1 LPKISHE
8 KELVSANEAARPH
21 EESQKVSLRINSNL
35 SAMGALRNLQ
45 QTHSEMNGTI
55 TRLSTGLRINT
66 AADDPAGLVISE
78 GMRTQLRGISQ
89 ALRNSQDAV
98 NMAKTA
104 EGALDEVQRLLRD
117 IRALA
122 VHSANSGAIDNNA
135 LQANQ
140 TQIRSTLQSINRIAE
155 QTTFGNRKLLDGS
168 AGILANVTNA
178 NMSTSIGVS
187 GTFAGENIL
196 SGPVT
201 VTRVT
206 AATKPAVTMGRGFA
220 TATAI
225 VTTAGSFVINGYS
238 INSNGTETVQSL
250 VAKINEI
257 SATTGVVAQITGTG
271 PVTIALQNMNYGAR
285 HNINFFDPSNVIH
298 NASSASATGVDAVY
312 NVAMTTSAGV
322 TTVPFTGGRGPG
334 DSGLRLGDTY
344 GNVIQITENGN
355 ATAGATQIGFI
366 TSGSVRFQI
375 GANTDQSVTYAMPV
389 IFANKLGTGVVG
401 GKSLADLD
409 VSTPQGAQEAMRI
422 IDDAVSQLA
431 RIRGDLGSFQKNFME
446 SNMRSLG
453 VANENL
459 TSSESSIR
467 DADMAEEMTRY
478 TRLQILTQ
486 SGMSVLAQANQLPQN
501 VLQLL
506 RGS

>member
-1 LPKISHE
+1 M
-8 KELVSANEAARPH
+8 
-21 EESQKVSLRINSNL
+21 SLRINSNL

-45 QTHSEMNGTI
+45 QTNLEMNGSI
-55 TRLSTGLRINT
+55 TRLSTGLRINN
-66 AADDPAGLVISE
+66 AADDPAGLIISE
-78 GMRTQLRGISQ
+78 GMRTQLRGIGQ
-89 ALRNSQDAV
+89 ALRNSQDAI

-117 IRALA
+117 VRALA

-155 QTTFGNRKLLDGS
+155 QTTFGSKKLLDGS
-168 AGILANVTNA
+168 AGIMANVTNA
-178 NMSTSIGVS
+178 SFSSGIGVS
-187 GTFAGENIL
+187 GTFAGESIS

-206 AATKPAVTMGRGFA
+206 AATKPAVTMGKGFA
-220 TATAI
+220 NSTAI
-225 VTTAGSFVINGYS
+225 VTTSGSFVINGYS
-238 INSNGTETVQSL
+238 INSSGTETVQSL

-257 SATTGVVAQITGTG
+257 SSTTGVVAQITGTS
-271 PVTIALQNMNYGAR
+271 PVTIALQNTSYGAR
-285 HNINFFDPSNVIH
+285 NSINFFDPSNVIH
-298 NASSASATGVDAVY
+298 NASSASSTGVDAVY
-312 NVAMTTSAGV
+312 NVSMTTSAGV

-334 DSGLRLGDTY
+334 DSGLRLGDSN
-344 GNVIQITENGN
+344 GNVIQITETGN
-355 ATAGATQIGFI
+355 STTGATQIGFV
-366 TSGSVRFQI
+366 TAGAVKFQI
-375 GANTDQSVTYAMPV
+375 GANTDQSVSFSMPV
-389 IFANKLGTGVVG
+389 VFANRLGTGAIG

-409 VSTPQGAQEAMRI
+409 VTTPQGAQDAMKI

-431 RIRGDLGSFQKNFME
+431 KLRGDLGSFQKNFME
-446 SNMRSLG
+446 SNIRSLG

>member
-1 LPKISHE
+1 
-8 KELVSANEAARPH
+8 
-21 EESQKVSLRINSNL
+21 
-35 SAMGALRNLQ
+35 MGALRNLQ
-45 QTHSEMNGTI
+45 QTNLEMNGSI
-55 TRLSTGLRINT
+55 TRLSTGLRINN
-66 AADDPAGLVISE
+66 AADDPAGLIISE
-78 GMRTQLRGISQ
+78 GMRTQLRGIGQ
-89 ALRNSQDAV
+89 ALRNSQDAI

-117 IRALA
+117 VRALA

-155 QTTFGNRKLLDGS
+155 QTTFGSKKLLDGS
-168 AGILANVTNA
+168 AGIMANVTNA
-178 NMSTSIGVS
+178 SFSSGIGVS
-187 GTFAGENIL
+187 GTFAGESIS

-206 AATKPAVTMGRGFA
+206 AATKPAVTMGKGFA
-220 TATAI
+220 NSTAI
-225 VTTAGSFVINGYS
+225 VTTSGSFVINGYS
-238 INSNGTETVQSL
+238 INSSGTETVQSL

-257 SATTGVVAQITGTG
+257 SSTTGVVAQITGTS
-271 PVTIALQNMNYGAR
+271 PVTIALQNTSYGAR
-285 HNINFFDPSNVIH
+285 NSINFFDPSNVIH
-298 NASSASATGVDAVY
+298 NASSASSTGVDAVY
-312 NVAMTTSAGV
+312 NVSMTTSAGV

-334 DSGLRLGDTY
+334 DSGLRLGDSN
-344 GNVIQITENGN
+344 GNVIQITETGN
-355 ATAGATQIGFI
+355 STTGATQIGFV
-366 TSGSVRFQI
+366 TAGAVKFQI
-375 GANTDQSVTYAMPV
+375 GANTDQSVSFSMPV
-389 IFANKLGTGVVG
+389 VFANRLGTGAIG

-409 VSTPQGAQEAMRI
+409 VTTPQGAQDAMKI

-431 RIRGDLGSFQKNFME
+431 KLRGDLGSFQKNFME
-446 SNMRSLG
+446 SNIRSLG